1 MPCVAQLNSPADRL
15 AALLAAIATQTEP
28 VVTLTYLLQ
37 LCRHEVAA
45 AEAVGSHRCW
55 RGRAAAQ
62 LVMRSSQPV
71 RRSANS
77 EVASRCGRCPASIT
91 RRVFGSLAAV

>member
-37 LCRHEVAA
+37 LCRHR
-45 AEAVGSHRCW
+45 S
-55 RGRAAAQ
+55 RGR
-62 LVMRSSQPV
+62 PK
-71 RRSANS
+71 RSA
-77 EVASRCGRCPASIT
+77 VIVVGAAGRQLSW
-91 RRVFGSLAAV
+91 